1 MKRWSVVLSLFYLFA
16 LLIIWFPIITLI
28 FTGSIDLDYKNYD
41 YSLIL
46 LLFIPVILIFGPALL
61 IFLSVDTSQ
70 KRLRPKRNL
79 RTSIIATGFLLALL
93 VLGAISSFL
102 VIFLGDGVFNLLFWL
117 CIPIAVAFWITWGI
131 IFYKRIQKAKLD
143 QDHKWSAIWLRR
155 GSVLELLIAVP
166 SHIISRSRGDCCAPM
181 VNGVGICVG
190 ISIMLLSFGPA
201 ILLLYKER
209 IASKQARKAN
219 LSDE

>member
-1 MKRWSVVLSLFYLFA
+1 MKRWSVVLSLFYLLA

-41 YSLIL
+41 YSLVL

-79 RTSIIATGFLLALL
+79 RASIIATGFLLALL

-143 QDHKWSAIWLRR
+143 QDHKW
-155 GSVLELLIAVP
+155 
-166 SHIISRSRGDCCAPM
+166 
-181 VNGVGICVG
+181 
-190 ISIMLLSFGPA
+190 
-201 ILLLYKER
+201 
-209 IASKQARKAN
+209 
-219 LSDE
+219 